1 MTLPMFIIDAFAER
15 TLAGNPA
22 AVCPL
27 ETWLPDDRMQAIAA
41 EMNLSETVFFAPE
54 PGGTLSGDGD
64 LSIRWFTPT
73 REVTLIGHATL
84 AAGHLMFERLR
95 PNAREVRFMSG
106 GEAMIVRRDG
116 AALMLEMPALRPHPI
131 DAPPALAEGLGA
143 TPQRVMAAKHYLC
156 LFEREEQVAA
166 LNPDM
171 ARIAALELPA
181 VIVTAPAG
189 NSALSAQG
197 GSAADFVSRFF
208 APANGVPE
216 DAVSGVAHLCLAPY
230 WAERLGK
237 KKLVGRQ
244 LSQRGGI
251 VLCEDLGARVTL
263 GGSAVI
269 FLEGRI
275 AV

>member
-1 MTLPMFIIDAFAER
+1 MILPIYIVDAFADR

-27 ETWLPDDRMQAIAA
+27 ETWLPDALMQAIAA

-54 PGGTLSGDGD
+54 PGGSLGGDGD
-64 LSIRWFTPT
+64 FGIRWFTPM

-95 PNAREVRFMSG
+95 PDSQEVRFMSN

-116 AALMLEMPALRPHPI
+116 AALMLEMPSLRPQPI
-131 DAPPALAEGLGA
+131 EPPPELVSGLGA
-143 TPQRVMAAKHYLC
+143 EPQTVMAAKHYLC
-156 LFEREEQVAA
+156 VFEREDQIAA
-166 LNPDM
+166 LKPDM

-189 NSALSAQG
+189 SSAHG
-197 GSAADFVSRFF
+197 GDDAPAADFVSRFF

-230 WAERLGK
+230 WSERLGR

-263 GGSAVI
+263 GGSAVT